1 MRKTM
6 LLATT
11 ALLVAANARPA
22 APAGDITVGPG
33 AVTFG
38 GTLERPSITDR

>member
-1 MRKTM
+1 M
-6 LLATT
+6 LLATAALLM